1 MHDTEQKVYVV
12 DDDPD
17 IRSALSR
24 ALGKRGMAVET
35 YGSAQAFLD
44 AYDGETSGCL
54 VLDYG
59 LPKMSGLD
67 LQDRLNELRY
77 PLAVIFI
84 TGHGGVPESVRA
96 MKAGAVDFL
105 EKPFRQA
112 VLAELV
118 EKALQ
123 IASEKSRKTQRNSGI
138 KARFDRLT
146 VREGEIVAH
155 MIANPAEVSSKEVGK
170 SLGISP
176 RTVDHHRARI
186 FEKLEVRTLAEM
198 LNLAS
203 MLRGSDRK
211 PGE

>member
-1 MHDTEQKVYVV
+1 M
-12 DDDPD
+12 
-17 IRSALSR
+17 SR
-24 ALGKRGMAVET
+24 ALKKRGMDVET

-44 AYDGETSGCL
+44 AYDGSTAGCV

-67 LQDRLNELRY
+67 LQDQLNKGGY

-105 EKPFRQA
+105 EKPFRQS
-112 VLAELV
+112 VLAELID
-118 EKALQ
+118 KALQ
-123 IASEKSRKTQRNSGI
+123 VAVDKHSRQRVSNDV
-138 KARFDRLT
+138 KARFGRLT
-146 VREGEIVAH
+146 ERERQIVVH
-155 MIANPAEVSSKEVGK
+155 MIANPAEVSSKEVGN

-186 FEKLEVRTLAEM
+186 FEKLEVRTLVEM

-203 MLRGSDRK
+203 KVKLDTRDHTG
-211 PGE
+211 